1 MIPPPTQLRKE
12 VIRIGKK
19 NNVIISYLSKK
30 ERFSDFLNALLYD
43 GRQLIKPEKLE
54 QISGETFESLDK
66 SESSKKPQRRERRND
81 VTMRYRNGHIYKIY
95 ISEMNEK
102 IHYALPLRN
111 LEYAASWYK
120 KQYED
125 IRKKHI
131 SNDDFG
137 SFTERMSGINKN
149 DRLIPV
155 TIIWFYHGED
165 KWDGPRNLRDMM
177 DFKGYDKQLISDFR
191 DFEPILVCAN
201 ELKKFDKFKTELKL
215 LMQSIR
221 YKSNEKD
228 LYPLF
233 ESDIYENVDEDTL
246 EAMSVLLE
254 IPSVWKSRH
263 KYLNTDLD
271 SEETEARY
279 NMCTAVREH
288 EARIRR
294 ETRKEVEEEMCTA
307 VREHEARIRRETW
320 EEAVSATEISDI
332 LKHAQNLMKN
342 LKCSAKQALDLI
354 GIEENKQS
362 DFLTAMI

>member
-1 MIPPPTQLRKE
+1 M
-12 VIRIGKK
+12 
-19 NNVIISYLSKK
+19 
-30 ERFSDFLNALLYD
+30 
-43 GRQLIKPEKLE
+43 
-54 QISGETFESLDK
+54 
-66 SESSKKPQRRERRND
+66 
-81 VTMRYRNGHIYKIY
+81 
-95 ISEMNEK
+95 
-102 IHYALPLRN
+102 
-111 LEYAASWYK
+111 
-120 KQYED
+120 
-125 IRKKHI
+125 
-131 SNDDFG
+131 
-137 SFTERMSGINKN
+137 
-149 DRLIPV
+149 
-155 TIIWFYHGED
+155 
-165 KWDGPRNLRDMM
+165 
-177 DFKGYDKQLISDFR
+177 
-191 DFEPILVCAN
+191 
-201 ELKKFDKFKTELKL
+201 
-215 LMQSIR
+215 
-221 YKSNEKD
+221 
-228 LYPLF
+228 
-233 ESDIYENVDEDTL
+233 DEDTL